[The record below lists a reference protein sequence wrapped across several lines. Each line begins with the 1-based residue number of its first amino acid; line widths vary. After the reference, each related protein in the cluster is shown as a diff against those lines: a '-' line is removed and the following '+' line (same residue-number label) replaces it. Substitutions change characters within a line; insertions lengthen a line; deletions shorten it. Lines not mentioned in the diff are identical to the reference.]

1 MGNLKDGQ
9 IKGLSDFLNTVA
21 AAWFS
26 AGVISPLF
34 ANTESVMKIL
44 FLSGIEI
51 SMALS
56 FLSLS
61 LLLLRGVRS

>member
-1 MGNLKDGQ
+1 MRNLKDGQ

-26 AGVISPLF
+26 AGVVSPLF
-34 ANTESVMKIL
+34 AITESITKIL

-61 LLLLRGVRS
+61 LLLLRRVQL